1 MPDFPRKM
9 RSETDDQGR
18 LPHSESDA
26 QDLAKHSRITYS
38 RDILFSLANVD
49 ASIKLPSGIESS
61 ILSELYSVCP
71 RSSQPSRD
79 SEYRGLLGDGHELGV
94 YGRFP
99 GDSVSMLQNSPHLL
113 HKSKEPYRPRQ
124 LYKAVNRSKTNPW
137 NSYNDETFGS
147 SECLSQKEE
156 EEGNITREAQEKAV
170 QEKQTQNSNEHDETS
185 KFGLPLEDSANSTRN
200 KCETSEEH
208 VVSPASAVN
217 SSNSASQQTP
227 VSVQELSPGLLAI
240 SVDEDTEAKFL
251 IDLII
256 PEHSDLTTIH
266 PEDPEICSKF
276 VHRFHVTEKT
286 PSCGIS
292 CCERSEFI
300 AHEVLED
307 LTQEPSYGTGSREG
321 LQSTDASSF
330 IQQGPVERSGKNGI
344 SEPGNLPL
352 PIADNFVFPSTTEEY
367 GLISMDGED
376 SLSSS
381 SGEQSK
387 SRETQLVSDDFV
399 EKFRLGVQFDPGSES
414 IAHGVSKDLTREPS
428 YGTVSGK
435 GFQSTD
441 ATSLIQQSSLERSA
455 RNDVSEPCKFPL
467 PIDEYA
473 LIWLDCEN
481 MLFSSSGEQS
491 KSRENQLVSNDLLEN
506 MRSGVPFDPGLIH
519 NPVSC
524 IDDTES
530 FPIELLLPNE
540 DSLITADDFKFTPE
554 KDNNTIE
561 GSPVKADG
569 VNSSSPFA
577 ISTNLTG
584 LNIFKDG
591 KSTQLSSEDSTSFC
605 NSYNVVTGLGT
616 YCHSQELQA
625 CRSPA
630 TFPRVRTIQS
640 RQTKQTS
647 FCPLDSQPAQARK
660 ASVPSHHPFSTN
672 ILPSTVHHSL
682 AKQHQQ
688 LQQMHGPGRIPQHQL
703 RGCPRGA
710 MTHFPCDQSRYL
722 QEFGP
727 TQDFPLNYQSPSHGT
742 FEMPDLGFRVHGST
756 DDLTFNTPLDE
767 TQRKAGTGFYLG
779 RPYSDNL

>member
-1 MPDFPRKM
+1 MS
-9 RSETDDQGR
+9 SESEDKGR

-79 SEYRGLLGDGHELGV
+79 SEYRGLLGNGHELGV

-99 GDSVSMLQNSPHLL
+99 GDSASMLQNSAHLL

-124 LYKAVNRSKTNPW
+124 LYKAVNRLGTNPW
-137 NSYNDETFGS
+137 NSYNDDTLGS

-156 EEGNITREAQEKAV
+156 EEGNITREAHEKAV
-170 QEKQTQNSNEHDETS
+170 QEKQTQNSNEHEETS
-185 KFGLPLEDSANSTRN
+185 KFGLSLEDSTNSTRN

-208 VVSPASAVN
+208 VVSPASTVN

-227 VSVQELSPGLLAI
+227 VSGQELSPGLLAI

-251 IDLII
+251 IDSII

-266 PEDPEICSKF
+266 PEDPEICCSKF
-276 VHRFHVTEKT
+276 VHQFHVTEKT
-286 PSCGIS
+286 PSYGIS

-300 AHEVLED
+300 AHEVSED
-307 LTQEPSYGTGSREG
+307 LTQEPSYGGSGEG

-330 IQQGPVERSGKNGI
+330 IQQGSVERSGKNGI
-344 SEPGNLPL
+344 SEPCNLPL
-352 PIADNFVFPSTTEEY
+352 PIADKYVFPSTTEEY
-367 GLISMDGED
+367 ELISMDGED

-387 SRETQLVSDDFV
+387 GRETQLVSDDFV
-399 EKFRLGVQFDPGSES
+399 EKLRLGVQFDPGSES
-414 IAHGVSKDLTREPS
+414 IAYGVSKDLTREPS
-428 YGTVSGK
+428 YDTVSGK
-435 GFQSTD
+435 GLQSTD

-481 MLFSSSGEQS
+481 MLFSSSGEKS
-491 KSRENQLVSNDLLEN
+491 KSRESRLASNDLLEK

-519 NPVSC
+519 NPVCC

-530 FPIELLLPNE
+530 FPIELLLPDE

-569 VNSSSPFA
+569 VNSSAPFA

-584 LNIFKDG
+584 LNIFKDE

-616 YCHSQELQA
+616 YSNSQELQPY
-625 CRSPA
+625 RSPE
-630 TFPRVRTIQS
+630 TFHRVRTIQS

-647 FCPLDSQPAQARK
+647 FCPLDSHPAQVRK

-688 LQQMHGPGRIPQHQL
+688 LLQMHVPGRIPQHQL
-703 RGCPRGA
+703 SGCPGGA
-710 MTHFPCDQSRYL
+710 MTHCPCDQSRYL

-727 TQDFPLNYQSPSHGT
+727 TQDFPLNYQPPSHGS
-742 FEMPDLGFRVHGST
+742 FEMPGLGFRVYGST
-756 DDLTFNTPLDE
+756 DDLTFNTPLQE

>member
-1 MPDFPRKM
+1 MPDFPGKM
-9 RSETDDQGR
+9 SSESEDKGR

-79 SEYRGLLGDGHELGV
+79 SEYRGLLGNGHELGV

-99 GDSVSMLQNSPHLL
+99 GDSASMLQNSPHLL

-124 LYKAVNRSKTNPW
+124 LYKAVNRLGTNPW
-137 NSYNDETFGS
+137 NSYNDDTLGS

-156 EEGNITREAQEKAV
+156 EEGNITREAHEKAV

-185 KFGLPLEDSANSTRN
+185 KFGLSLEDSTNSTRN

-208 VVSPASAVN
+208 VVSPASPVN

-227 VSVQELSPGLLAI
+227 VSGQELSPGLLAI

-251 IDLII
+251 IDSII

-266 PEDPEICSKF
+266 PEDPEICCSKF
-276 VHRFHVTEKT
+276 VHQFHVTEKT
-286 PSCGIS
+286 PSYGIS

-300 AHEVLED
+300 AHEVSED
-307 LTQEPSYGTGSREG
+307 LTQEPSYGGSGEG

-330 IQQGPVERSGKNGI
+330 IQQGSVERSGKNGI
-344 SEPGNLPL
+344 SEPCNLPL
-352 PIADNFVFPSTTEEY
+352 PIADKYVFPSTTEEY
-367 GLISMDGED
+367 ELISMDGED

-387 SRETQLVSDDFV
+387 GRETQLVSDDFV
-399 EKFRLGVQFDPGSES
+399 EKLRLGVQFDPGSES
-414 IAHGVSKDLTREPS
+414 IAYGVSKDLTREPS
-428 YGTVSGK
+428 YDTVSGK
-435 GFQSTD
+435 GLQSTD

-481 MLFSSSGEQS
+481 MLFSSSGEKS
-491 KSRENQLVSNDLLEN
+491 KSRESRLASNDLLEK

-524 IDDTES
+524 IDDLES
-530 FPIELLLPNE
+530 FPIELLLPDE

-584 LNIFKDG
+584 LNIFKDE
-591 KSTQLSSEDSTSFC
+591 KSTQRSSEDSTSFC

-616 YCHSQELQA
+616 YSNSQELQA
-625 CRSPA
+625 YRSPA
-630 TFPRVRTIQS
+630 TFHRVRTIQS

-647 FCPLDSQPAQARK
+647 FCPLDSHPAQARK

-688 LQQMHGPGRIPQHQL
+688 LLQMHVPGRIPQHQL
-703 RGCPRGA
+703 SGCPGGA
-710 MTHFPCDQSRYL
+710 MTHCPCDQSRYL

-727 TQDFPLNYQSPSHGT
+727 TQDFPLNYQPPSHGS
-742 FEMPDLGFRVHGST
+742 FEMPGLGFRVYGST
-756 DDLTFNTPLDE
+756 DDLTFNTPLQE

>member
-276 VHRFHVTEKT
+276 VHRFHVT
-286 PSCGIS
+286 
-292 CCERSEFI
+292 
-300 AHEVLED
+300 
-307 LTQEPSYGTGSREG
+307 
-321 LQSTDASSF
+321 
-330 IQQGPVERSGKNGI
+330 
-344 SEPGNLPL
+344 
-352 PIADNFVFPSTTEEY
+352 
-367 GLISMDGED
+367 
-376 SLSSS
+376 
-381 SGEQSK
+381 
-387 SRETQLVSDDFV
+387 

-742 FEMPDLGFRVHGST
+742 FEMPDLGT
-756 DDLTFNTPLDE
+756 MLE
-767 TQRKAGTGFYLG
+767 AGTGFYLG